1 MSMHSKP
8 LLTYS
13 YSSKIIALGCRRL
26 FSNNNNTKCTLLRHD
41 GSLFKQLRTPTLKHS
56 STSSSSSTPGRPTLL
71 VQLLQNRK
79 FTRGM
84 KYYLV
89 GIAIFLFPAA
99 GSFYSFTCEPSP
111 HIPREQFIL
120 HTGEEDILTKFVRV
134 CERLF
139 VGARVAGEVVE
150 VNHPQHKRVVQLLND
165 VCDGNEGLST
175 VDKTVSVIA
184 SKDDSTQCCKG
195 ELRFTTGLL
204 EKLSDDELVARISHE
219 LSHGVLKHTQEQA
232 SQFFFIS
239 LFGFI
244 MTGLPFL
251 PLMPLGIR
259 AEDLAEKI
267 STNSK
272 TAVPSPAET
281 TRTMNRSPDAV
292 KQFNM
297 RAFWRRNG
305 LSLALLVPLLVYS
318 YMKHMYPHD
327 IEKEADDVS
336 IVILSR
342 ELKEGTRKKM
352 SEEEI
357 IQGYRF

>member
-1 MSMHSKP
+1 MHKP
-8 LLTYS
+8 LLTYT
-13 YSSKIIALGCRRL
+13 YSSNISSLGCRRL
-26 FSNNNNTKCTLLRHD
+26 CSNNINTQWTLLKHH
-41 GSLFKQLRTPTLKHS
+41 GSLYKPLRTPTLTRS
-56 STSSSSSTPGRPTLL
+56 STSSSSSAARPTLI

-84 KYYLV
+84 KFYLV

-139 VGARVAGEVVE
+139 VGARVAGETVE
-150 VNHPQHKRVVQLLND
+150 VDHPQHRRVVQLLD
-165 VCDGNEGLST
+165 EVCEGNEGVST
-175 VDKTVSVIA
+175 VDKTVTVIV
-184 SKDDSTQCCKG
+184 SKDDSTHCCKG

-204 EKLSDDELVARISHE
+204 EKLSDDELIACISHE
-219 LSHGVLKHTQEQA
+219 LSHCVLKHTQEQA

-267 STNSK
+267 STHTK

-281 TRTMNRSPDAV
+281 TKTMNRSPDVV

-342 ELKEGTRKKM
+342 ELKEAARKKL
-352 SEEEI
+352 SEEEM